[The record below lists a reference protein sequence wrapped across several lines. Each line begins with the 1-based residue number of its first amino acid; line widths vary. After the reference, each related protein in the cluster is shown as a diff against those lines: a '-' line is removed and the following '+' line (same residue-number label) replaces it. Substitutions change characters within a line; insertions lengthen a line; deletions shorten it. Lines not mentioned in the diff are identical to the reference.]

1 MKKWYFSENGKVSG
15 PYSINDA
22 STLLSKNDD
31 LYGWNPSFSHWLPVT
46 KIPELSEL
54 IPESKP
60 AAQVPKELIDKFVT
74 KKRDLNKKVVLIDE
88 TITKTQAHVESFEKE
103 ISKYK
108 QLTESLSS
116 DVKGNILP
124 LEKKYQ
130 FVTKQ
135 LKELIKAAEIAK
147 HEIIDVVQEFGE
159 LVLSKTN
166 ENTENLLELK
176 ELPELKPAEKITQ
189 ITEAVKQTP
198 VKVIAPEVVKSEA
211 NKEVGKSTVAEKTA
225 VEKVV
230 SLKESDESKTQ
241 TVPSTHSEE
250 PIKEKVSVGENKA
263 FMGVKNKF
271 KSVFK
276 PKVEEPVVRLS
287 DQLKQL
293 EKEPKEELVFID
305 SDIDID
311 DDLLEDSDPKKK
323 RRRRR
328 RF

>member
-22 STLLSKNDD
+22 NSLLSKNND
-31 LYGWNPSFSHWLPVT
+31 LYGWNPSFSQWLPVT
-46 KIPELSEL
+46 QIPELSEL

-74 KKRDLNKKVVLIDE
+74 KKRDLNKKVTLIDE
-88 TITKTQAHVESFEKE
+88 AIKNTQAHVETFEKE
-103 ISKYK
+103 INKYK

-116 DVKGNILP
+116 DVKDNILP
-124 LEKKYQ
+124 LEKKHQ
-130 FVTKQ
+130 FVSKQ
-135 LKELIKAAEIAK
+135 LRELAKAAEIAK

-166 ENTENLLELK
+166 ENAEELLELK
-176 ELPELKPAEKITQ
+176 ELPELKQVEKITQ
-189 ITEAVKQTP
+189 ITEVVKKTP
-198 VKVIAPEVVKSEA
+198 VKVSAPEVVKTEA
-211 NKEVGKSTVAEKTA
+211 NKEVGKSVVAEKTT

-230 SLKESDESKTQ
+230 HLKENVELKTQ
-241 TVPSTHSEE
+241 TAPPSHTEE
-250 PIKEKVSVGENKA
+250 PVKEKVTAGENKA

-271 KSVFK
+271 KTIFK
-276 PKVEEPVVRLS
+276 PKVEEPVMRLS

-293 EKEPKEELVFID
+293 EKEPKEELVFVD

>member
-22 STLLSKNDD
+22 NSLLSKNND
-31 LYGWNPSFSHWLPVT
+31 LYGWNPSFSQWLPVT
-46 KIPELSEL
+46 QIPELSEL

-74 KKRDLNKKVVLIDE
+74 KKRDLNKKVTLIDE
-88 TITKTQAHVESFEKE
+88 AIKNTQAHVESFEKE
-103 ISKYK
+103 INKYK
-108 QLTESLSS
+108 NLTESLSS
-116 DVKGNILP
+116 DVKDNILP
-124 LEKKYQ
+124 LEKKHQ
-130 FVTKQ
+130 LVTKQ
-135 LKELIKAAEIAK
+135 LKELTKAAEIAK

-166 ENTENLLELK
+166 ENAEELLELK
-176 ELPELKPAEKITQ
+176 ELPELKSVEKVVQ
-189 ITEAVKQTP
+189 ITETVKKTP
-198 VKVIAPEVVKSEA
+198 VKISAPEVVKTEA
-211 NKEVGKSTVAEKTA
+211 NKEVGKPADAEKTT

-230 SLKESDESKTQ
+230 HLKDSAESKTQ
-241 TVPSTHSEE
+241 TVPSSHAEE
-250 PIKEKVSVGENKA
+250 SIKEKVTAGENKA

-276 PKVEEPVVRLS
+276 PKVEEPVMRLS

-293 EKEPKEELVFID
+293 EKEPKEELVFVD